1 MDGKTGSA
9 KRGWSPTNKEE
20 KEQAGC
26 TRGFRYKRYR
36 CNNVSVVGP
45 PVPSCPFN
53 YLPESNGWLSLSLS
67 VPPPRKKGDYRLV
80 GTDGGSR
87 WGPIGRP
94 RPSSFIGNSTLRSG
108 RCTFGARLPGLGST
122 FTGYPIG
129 GLFVFAIERRSGSLV
144 LG

>member
-1 MDGKTGSA
+1 MEKLAQPKGGDRRRIRK
-9 KRGWSPTNKEE
+9 KRNK
-20 KEQAGC
+20 QAARVAFV
-26 TRGFRYKRYR
+26 TRGTAAITCQLWGHRSPR
-36 CNNVSVVGP
+36 
-45 PVPSCPFN
+45 VPSTA
-53 YLPESNGWLSLSLS
+53 SQRAMGGSLFLFLF
-67 VPPPRKKGDYRLV
+67 PPPRKKGDYRLV